1 MIYDASP
8 LLWPEP
14 SASWDSGVL
23 SPASPPPLSRP
34 LIHTAFAVITL
45 CLAIHFLLLIL
56 PGLPGS
62 KTNSIPCPG
71 LVLPLLSS
79 CFNCADFHPPHV
91 ANRTV
96 TPDVSKGRA
105 FRPAGVLLPSAQPR
119 GLLQSPPHHTQAP
132 ANQLSLSLSLS
143 PELTHSA
150 CILIMSNTPTPS
162 LPPSSASCSSSD
174 WAARGR

>member
-34 LIHTAFAVITL
+34 LIHTAFPVITL

-79 CFNCADFHPPHV
+79 CFNCADFHPPMWQIEQLHLTCPRAGPLDLQGCCCRV
-91 ANRTV
+91 LSLEAFCKARPI
-96 TPDVSKGRA
+96 TP
-105 FRPAGVLLPSAQPR
+105 RP
-119 GLLQSPPHHTQAP
+119 LQI
-132 ANQLSLSLSLS
+132 NSLSLSLS
-143 PELTHSA
+143 PELTPQLA
-150 CILIMSNTPTPS
+150 FL
-162 LPPSSASCSSSD
+162 
-174 WAARGR
+174 